1 MRIPFPHA
9 RFAILDRNPALVIR
23 VRFDWPRTAEATLM
37 GRKVAMERWLW
48 SPFAGKD
55 SASDAQMAQA
65 SGSSTALFG
74 RLRVTARSFRDRRL
88 DGSVPTTQVHYRCDG
103 PGL

>member
-1 MRIPFPHA
+1 
-9 RFAILDRNPALVIR
+9 
-23 VRFDWPRTAEATLM
+23 M

-65 SGSSTALFG
+65 SGSVASNSSLTFELKKGCKLAILT
-74 RLRVTARSFRDRRL
+74 LELCS
-88 DGSVPTTQVHYRCDG
+88 S
-103 PGL
+103 